1 MVKKISLAL
10 LGGGYW
16 GSKLAYEYTQF
27 QKEIGDD
34 QFSFIGIAD
43 TDKNRLSEIGNL
55 LNLPSSMLFTDVEK
69 CLKNPEIDAI
79 HIATPSETH
88 YDLANQGLLENKH
101 ILLEKPMALDSRS
114 AFKLARLAERNGR
127 ILLVGHI
134 FRFNAALTNAKL
146 ILEKSA
152 IGKINYL
159 QLSWLDELNPIPNRD
174 IIFDLLP
181 HPIDIINYLTDE
193 WPSSIY
199 AQSISYTRPA
209 EREIENMAF
218 IILEMPDRISAQ
230 ITLSWIAHGIKERS
244 IMITGS
250 DATMS
255 VDALSQDIK
264 IFNSRGKKD
273 VTVIKNNTIKSMV
286 THFVECIHGKDNP
299 RNSSLVGAMTV
310 NVLSTARRSLD
321 EKRGLRVLE

>member
-16 GSKLAYEYTQF
+16 GSKLAYEYNQF
-27 QKEIGDD
+27 QKEIGND

-43 TDKNRLSEIGNL
+43 TDKKRLLEIGNL
-55 LNLPSSMLFTDVEK
+55 LNLPTSMLFTDVEK

-114 AFKLARLAERNGR
+114 AFKLARLAEKNGR

-134 FRFNAALTNAKL
+134 FRFNAALTSAKL
-146 ILEKSA
+146 ILEKSG

-159 QLSWLDELNPIPNRD
+159 QLSWLDELNPIPSRD

-199 AQSISYTRPA
+199 TQSISYTRPPG
-209 EREIENMAF
+209 REMEDMAF
-218 IILEMPDRISAQ
+218 IILEMPDKTSVQ

-250 DATMS
+250 EATMS

-264 IFNSRGKKD
+264 ICNSSGKKD
-273 VTVIKNNTIKSMV
+273 VTVVKNNTIKSMV

-310 NVLSTARRSLD
+310 NVLSSARRSLD
-321 EKRGLRVLE
+321 EKRGLKILE